1 GAIADFM
8 ADPGNPD
15 FDPMTMVTFPSIKAG
30 KGDGPTTSC
39 QLLCLAD
46 FAWFAKYSG
55 RRTRRRGTEYK
66 PLKAALAGRLLH
78 ILLPFYPHP
87 EGRIDSVDVST
98 ALSIQH
104 YLGAHEG
111 GAVGLE
117 HAPSRFTDWEVV
129 RHLDM
134 RTRIPGLWLTGQDTV
149 TCGQP
154 VVQAAG

>member
-1 GAIADFM
+1 DMFGAIADFM

-15 FDPMTMVTFPSIKAG
+15 RDPMGMVTFPSIKAG
-30 KGDGPTTSC
+30 EKDRAKTTC

-46 FAWFAKYSG
+46 FAWFEKYSG
-55 RRTRRRGTEYK
+55 RRTRRRGAEYEA
-66 PLKAALAGRLLH
+66 LKADLGRRLVDVLVRC
-78 ILLPFYPHP
+78 HP
-87 EGRIDSVDVST
+87 QLEGGIDSVDVST
-98 ALSIQH
+98 PLSIQH

-134 RTRIPGLWLTGQDTV
+134 RTRNPGLWLTGQDTL
-149 TCGQP
+149 
-154 VVQAAG
+154 